1 MDNKRDTCKY
11 KQRKCDDMKEFFSE
25 GEAAPALHA
34 FLVAGAGI
42 AHVRCPVR
50 LRRLLRQWMSLLL
63 RLLWQRGAFGM

>member
-42 AHVRCPVR
+42 AHVRCPVW
-50 LRRLLRQWMSLLL
+50 LRRLLRQ
-63 RLLWQRGAFGM
+63 RGTFGV